1 MQLVAASPVPF
12 VPLCSLPWWRWTK
25 PLKLSKAPVNAFLH
39 KSFSVNVVFS
49 QQHSSD
55 YDSHSV
61 AAPPHTHILRLYFKT
76 ATSTACGRAQQ
87 CVSRNFAGNLVCT
100 QVWEPW
106 LSLCDRFKRNWNKS
120 YFKNCWGCRD
130 GRGEPWNEGPPQK
143 AWQREKV
150 HVGREGMSI
159 MLIGNSWGLVSSV
172 VLTFSCEM
180 LSGIGSLSF
189 VCLSLSRFN
198 IKSSWITV

>member
-1 MQLVAASPVPF
+1 M
-12 VPLCSLPWWRWTK
+12 
-25 PLKLSKAPVNAFLH
+25 LS
-39 KSFSVNVVFS
+39 S
-49 QQHSSD
+49 HSSTA
-55 YDSHSV
+55 V
-61 AAPPHTHILRLYFKT
+61 TTTAIVLQPPPTHTHILRLYFKT
-76 ATSTACGRAQQ
+76 ATSAACGRAQQ

-130 GRGEPWNEGPPQK
+130 GRGESWDEGPPQK
-143 AWQREKV
+143 AWQREGTCWQ
-150 HVGREGMSI
+150 GRNVNNANRKQ
-159 MLIGNSWGLVSSV
+159 LGLVSYV